1 MCQRKKMTKN
11 SLEIV
16 VFAII
21 FVQTFTHCENRI
33 ITGSSPLD
41 NLIIR
46 PLFHSFRNMTF
57 RLVGQT
63 GLRNTGRYLQQP
75 LEEFPCDT
83 TFGRSEKPPTSV
95 HKLRP
100 GDIDIIAAM
109 GDSLTAAT
117 GATSTSFMDLF
128 MENRGL
134 AWCIGGQWDWHNST
148 TLPNI
153 LRAFNPKL
161 FGYSIG
167 DSYPFH
173 RASQFNVAEI
183 GAVSADLPYMARTL
197 IRRIK
202 SDRRVNFKKHWKM
215 LTISM
220 GGNDICSFVC
230 TWDDPESLPGK
241 HRVSLLRTLR
251 YIRDNM
257 PRTFVNIVSVPSVD
271 KVVGLRP
278 KPEQCRLMHHIECSC
293 WEGRLYNQT
302 DELRQR
308 LRNIQQEFI
317 RAEAEVA
324 QYDEFKGLQEFAVV
338 YQPFSRNLSIKT
350 KDEKTDYSLL
360 AFDCF
365 HMSQK
370 AHAWAGTSL
379 WNNIMEPIVEK
390 ADSWES
396 PSVKFK
402 CPTKEFPYIYTHDN

>member
-83 TFGRSEKPPTSV
+83 TFGRSEKPPT
-95 HKLRP
+95 R
-100 GDIDIIAAM
+100 DIDIIAAM

-257 PRTFVNIVSVPSVD
+257 P
-271 KVVGLRP
+271 
-278 KPEQCRLMHHIECSC
+278 
-293 WEGRLYNQT
+293 
-302 DELRQR
+302 
-308 LRNIQQEFI
+308 
-317 RAEAEVA
+317 
-324 QYDEFKGLQEFAVV
+324 
-338 YQPFSRNLSIKT
+338 
-350 KDEKTDYSLL
+350 
-360 AFDCF
+360 
-365 HMSQK
+365 
-370 AHAWAGTSL
+370 
-379 WNNIMEPIVEK
+379 
-390 ADSWES
+390 
-396 PSVKFK
+396 
-402 CPTKEFPYIYTHDN
+402 